1 LAAERTEIRQAQWAE
16 IVADGSLEAA
26 QQTQQQLQFL
36 ANGRVDYL
44 MTAKQHLIQ
53 PGTYNTPGFC
63 GHLNRY
69 FDPATLAL
77 EGIKK
82 R

>member
-1 LAAERTEIRQAQWAE
+1 
-16 IVADGSLEAA
+16 
-26 QQTQQQLQFL
+26 
-36 ANGRVDYL
+36 
-44 MTAKQHLIQ
+44 MTAEQHLIQ
-53 PGTYNTPGFC
+53 PNTYSTPGFC

-82 R
+82 T